1 MKVFISQPIKG
12 KSYDE
17 VMVARNNAIYN
28 LLDKFPNKNLKIIES
43 FIPAMYYDANNN
55 PIVGL
60 GTCIGLMGD
69 ADLVYMCKGWE
80 ESRGCSIERRV
91 AIDYDIPI
99 IYEDNSPPTIN

>member
-1 MKVFISQPIKG
+1 MKVFISQPIRG
-12 KSYDE
+12 KNYDDI
-17 VMVARNNAIYN
+17 MRSRNGAIFN
-28 LLDKFPNKNLKIIES
+28 LTEKFPDEDLKIIES

-91 AIDYDIPI
+91 AIDYEIPI
-99 IYEDNSPPTIN
+99 IYEL

>member
-12 KSYDE
+12 KSYEDIIQS
-17 VMVARNNAIYN
+17 RNNAIFN
-28 LLDKFPNKNLKIIES
+28 LVEKFPDEDLKIIES

-91 AIDYDIPI
+91 AIDYEIPV
-99 IYEDNSPPTIN
+99 IYELAGN